1 MCHSAEM
8 MKEILVMWR
17 GQIRREAM
25 MKNFERIRG
34 EVSTG
39 SQPTATRRVLY
50 SEERREKLEDRSE
63 MYPAGGAAAP
73 LYTTP
78 MVAKQVLHVL

>member
-1 MCHSAEM
+1 M

-25 MKNFERIRG
+25 EESDRIRG